1 MFNSF
6 ARQHAN
12 KRGTRQP
19 KSDTSTKNAR
29 HSDAFLANRLA
40 RNALVT
46 VMQFMIAARRHGHE
60 RRRPLSAT
68 RPLQQRNA
76 GVKREYLELT
86 RSIERMHRRFL
97 DVLRAELNRLGI
109 RDINGVQALLLANI
123 GEEQI
128 MIRDLVERGYYQ
140 GSNVSYNIK
149 RLSEMGY
156 LEQERATHDR
166 RSVSITLTPKAM
178 TVVEKMRALEE
189 RIARRLQD
197 EDMNGGQIAD
207 VCETLRL
214 VERAW
219 TDFIHYG
226 K

>member
-1 MFNSF
+1 
-6 ARQHAN
+6 
-12 KRGTRQP
+12 
-19 KSDTSTKNAR
+19 
-29 HSDAFLANRLA
+29 
-40 RNALVT
+40 
-46 VMQFMIAARRHGHE
+46 
-60 RRRPLSAT
+60 
-68 RPLQQRNA
+68 
-76 GVKREYLELT
+76 VKREYLELT

-156 LEQERATHDR
+156 LEQERSAHDR
-166 RSVSITLTPKAM
+166 RSVSITLTPKAL

-189 RIARRLQD
+189 RIAARLQD
-197 EDMNGGQIAD
+197 QDMNGREIVG
-207 VCETLRL
+207 VCEALRL

-219 TDFIHYG
+219 TDFIHYE